1 MAVIHSSTSG
11 YSPRPP
17 VSVYGTGPRAL
28 VARRIFSRACL
39 PALSARPKPRGT
51 VGFQVAPTSFNR
63 AFRRPAAVSLLG
75 LRLACTASTGIF
87 TGSTSGPLSPRLT
100 LIRLTLFRNPWA
112 CGAGV
117 STPVVVTYA
126 YIFFSG
132 RSSPPRGKPSAPS
145 GMLPY
150 RATHSRAQSFG
161 GSLHARS
168 SSTRHRSTSELLRTL

>member
-1 MAVIHSSTSG
+1 MITCAVRSAEASRYCRISG
-11 YSPRPP
+11 PPYVLQPGIPSPGGSVTPRSPP
-17 VSVYGTGPRAL
+17 RLHGEYRNLYRFHIGCA
-28 VARRIFSRACL
+28 SRL
-39 PALSARPKPRGT
+39 
-51 VGFQVAPTSFNR
+51 
-63 AFRRPAAVSLLG
+63 
-75 LRLACTASTGIF
+75 
-87 TGSTSGPLSPRLT
+87 PLSPRLT

-161 GSLHARS
+161 GSLYARS

>member
-1 MAVIHSSTSG
+1 MRLSLGGFSRELDYLRCPLGRSLAVLSDFRSPLRPSTGHS
-11 YSPRPP
+11 
-17 VSVYGTGPRAL
+17 
-28 VARRIFSRACL
+28 VARRQCHSSVSASPARRVPESL
-39 PALSARPKPRGT
+39 PVPHR
-51 VGFQVAPTSFNR
+51 V
-63 AFRRPAAVSLLG
+63 
-75 LRLACTASTGIF
+75 RL
-87 TGSTSGPLSPRLT
+87 PLSPRLT

-132 RSSPPRGKPSAPS
+132 RSSRPRGPPSAPS

-150 RATHSRAQSFG
+150 RATHCRAQSFG